1 MVPTRRL
8 PVTKSVDSM
17 ISDII
22 RREGGFV
29 DHPADRGG
37 PTRYGITHKTLARYL
52 GRDVT
57 TGDVRGLS
65 RELAAEIYRRAYY
78 LEPRIDALP
87 SSVRPFL
94 FDCAV
99 NHGPRRAIRF
109 LQQVLNAAGFGPL
122 GVDGLSGPKTRRE
135 ARKAEDAMGPWFLA
149 ALAEERRI
157 FYRLIVERDP
167 SQRVFFNGWMNRVAE
182 FDHRTERLAA

>member
-1 MVPTRRL
+1 M
-8 PVTKSVDSM
+8 TKSVDSM
-17 ISDII
+17 INDII

-37 PTRYGITHKTLARYL
+37 PTRYGVTHKTLARYL
-52 GRDVT
+52 GREVT
-57 TGDVRGLS
+57 RDDVRGLS

-87 SSVRPFL
+87 PSVRAFL
-94 FDCAV
+94 FDSAV

-122 GVDGLSGPKTRRE
+122 SVDGLSGPKTRRE
-135 ARKAEDAMGPWFLA
+135 ARKAEDTMGPWFLA

-167 SQRVFFNGWMNRVAE
+167 SQRVFFNGWMKRVAE
-182 FDHRTERLAA
+182 FDHRNERLAA

>member
-1 MVPTRRL
+1 MTR
-8 PVTKSVDSM
+8 SVDSM

-37 PTRYGITHKTLARYL
+37 PTNYGITHKTLARYL

-57 TGDVRGLS
+57 SRDVRGLS
-65 RELAAEIYRRAYY
+65 RELAAEIYRRAYF

-87 SSVRPFL
+87 ASIRAFL
-94 FDCAV
+94 FDSAV
-99 NHGPRRAIRF
+99 NHGPRRAVRF

-122 GVDGLSGPKTRRE
+122 GVDGLAGPKTRRQ
-135 ARKAEDAMGPWFLA
+135 ASQADQAMGPWLLA
-149 ALAEERRI
+149 ALAEERRM

-167 SQRVFFNGWMNRVAE
+167 SQRVFFKGWMNRVAE

>member
-1 MVPTRRL
+1 M
-8 PVTKSVDSM
+8 TKSVDSM
-17 ISDII
+17 IGDII
-22 RREGGFV
+22 RREGGYV

-37 PTRYGITHKTLARYL
+37 PTNFGITHKTLARYL

-57 TGDVRGLS
+57 RTDVRRLS
-65 RELAAEIYRRAYY
+65 KELAGEIYRRAYY

-87 SSVRPFL
+87 SGVRPFL
-94 FDCAV
+94 FDSAV

-122 GVDGLSGPKTRRE
+122 AVDGLAGPVTRRC
-135 ARKAEDAMGPWFLA
+135 ASKADDAMGPWLLA
-149 ALAEERRI
+149 ALAEERRM

-167 SQRVFFNGWMNRVAE
+167 SQRVFFNGWMNRVSE

>member
-1 MVPTRRL
+1 MTR
-8 PVTKSVDSM
+8 SVDKM

-52 GRDVT
+52 GRDVARE
-57 TGDVRGLS
+57 DVRRLS

-87 SSVRPFL
+87 SSVRAIL
-94 FDCAV
+94 FDSAV
-99 NHGPRRAIRF
+99 NHGPRRAVRF
-109 LQQVLNAAGFGPL
+109 LQAVLNAAGFGPL
-122 GVDGLSGPKTRRE
+122 GIDGLAGPKTRRQ
-135 ARKAEDAMGPWFLA
+135 AKRAEKTMGPWLLA
-149 ALAEERRI
+149 ALAEERRM

-167 SQRVFFNGWMNRVAE
+167 SQHVFLKGWMNRVAE
-182 FDHRTERLAA
+182 FDHRVERQAA

>member
-1 MVPTRRL
+1 MTQ
-8 PVTKSVDSM
+8 SVESM

-37 PTRYGITHKTLARYL
+37 PTCYGITHKTLARYL
-52 GRDVT
+52 GRAVTREDVQT
-57 TGDVRGLS
+57 VS

-87 SSVRPFL
+87 VNVRAFL

-99 NHGPRRAIRF
+99 NHGPRRAVKF
-109 LQQVLNAAGFGPL
+109 LQQVLNAAGFGQL
-122 GVDGLSGPKTRRE
+122 GIDGLAGPMTRRQ
-135 ARKAEDAMGPWFLA
+135 AKKAAETMGPWLLA
-149 ALAEERRI
+149 ALSEERRM
-157 FYRLIVERDP
+157 FYRIIVERDP
-167 SQRVFFNGWMNRVAE
+167 SQQVFLKGWMNRVAE
-182 FDHRTERLAA
+182 FDQRTEGVTA

>member
-1 MVPTRRL
+1 MAR
-8 PVTKSVDSM
+8 SVESM
-17 ISDII
+17 INDII

-52 GRDVT
+52 GHEVTREDVQS
-57 TGDVRGLS
+57 LS
-65 RELAAEIYRRAYY
+65 RELAAEIYKRSYY

-87 SSVRPFL
+87 TSTRSFL
-94 FDCAV
+94 FDSAV
-99 NHGPRRAIRF
+99 NHGQRRAIKF

-122 GVDGLSGPKTRRE
+122 GVDGLAGPKTRHHAE
-135 ARKAEDAMGPWFLA
+135 KAEDTMGPWLLA
-149 ALAEERRI
+149 ALAEERRM

-167 SQRVFFNGWMNRVAE
+167 SQRVFFNGWMKRVAE
-182 FDHRTERLAA
+182 FDYQTERLVA

>member
-1 MVPTRRL
+1 MPQ
-8 PVTKSVDSM
+8 SVDSM

-52 GRDVT
+52 GREVT
-57 TGDVRGLS
+57 RDDVRQLS
-65 RELAAEIYRRAYY
+65 RELATEIYRRAYY

-87 SSVRPFL
+87 SSARAFL
-94 FDCAV
+94 FDSAV
-99 NHGPRRAIRF
+99 NHGPRRAIKF
-109 LQQVLNAAGFGPL
+109 LQQVLNAASFGPL
-122 GVDGLSGPKTRRE
+122 GVDGLAGPQTRRQ
-135 ARKAEDAMGPWFLA
+135 ARKASETMGLWLLA
-149 ALAEERRI
+149 ALAEERRM

-167 SQRVFFNGWMNRVAE
+167 SQRVFLKGWMKRVAE
-182 FDHRTERLAA
+182 FDHRTEGLAA

>member
-1 MVPTRRL
+1 VTR
-8 PVTKSVDSM
+8 SVESM
-17 ISDII
+17 INDII

-52 GRDVT
+52 GREVTREDVQN
-57 TGDVRGLS
+57 LP

-87 SSVRPFL
+87 PSTRAFL
-94 FDCAV
+94 FDSAV
-99 NHGPRRAIRF
+99 NHGPRRAVKF
-109 LQQVLNAAGFGPL
+109 LQHIVNAAGFGPL
-122 GVDGLSGPKTRRE
+122 GVDGLAGPKTRQQAERAE
-135 ARKAEDAMGPWFLA
+135 AAMGPWLLA
-149 ALAEERRI
+149 ALAEERRM

-167 SQRVFFNGWMNRVAE
+167 SQRVFFNGWMKRVAE
-182 FDHRTERLAA
+182 FDHQTERLAA